1 MNSVFRPSKS
11 VKRLSL
17 GLALMGL
24 AGCLNIAD
32 PPKGLTIVTII
43 SGNAQTIPLNATN
56 IDPLVV
62 RTYDETATPMAGIVV
77 TWAIIAGGGTLSA
90 TSTTTDA
97 GGNASVTY
105 KPGTSTGIVTIKAT
119 AIDLDVT
126 FTETVVPAT

>member
-1 MNSVFRPSKS
+1 VSSKFRLSRS

-17 GLALMGL
+17 GLALIGL

-32 PPKGLTIVTII
+32 PPKGLTIFTVV

-62 RTYDETATPMAGIVV
+62 RTYDETGTPMAGIVV
-77 TWAIIAGGGTLSA
+77 TWTITAGGGTLSA

-105 KPGTSTGIVTIKAT
+105 KPASTGVITIKAT